1 MDYLLHE
8 LAYFDVYF
16 GINRWR
22 RLQGRSKVVPST
34 QSQHVYY
41 PGNSIPSTPVVC
53 PNELM
58 WNQSCEYSLITQDDP
73 GQCVINFN
81 TWTISLRSTIIRT
94 ELWCRPLWTLQ

>member
-16 GINRWR
+16 GINHWR
-22 RLQGRSKVVPST
+22 RLHGRSKVVLST

-41 PGNSIPSTPVVC
+41 PGNSIPSTPAVC

-58 WNQSCEYSLITQDDP
+58 SNQSCEYSLITHDDP
-73 GQCVINFN
+73 GQCVINFK
-81 TWTISLRSTIIRT
+81 TWTISLRSIQ
-94 ELWCRPLWTLQ
+94 L